1 MRQPTRPEVFPEH
14 LRLYLLPVPE
24 TRYEAL
30 FLLGLF
36 SERGR
41 ETSESGA
48 YSLHDRI
55 MGIECPSPV
64 DLPLLR
70 AERFPSFGE

>member
-1 MRQPTRPEVFPEH
+1 MRQPDRPEVFPEH

-36 SERGR
+36 PERKR
-41 ETSESGA
+41 ETSESDA
-48 YSLHDRI
+48 HSLNDRVV
-55 MGIECPSPV
+55 GVERSSPV

-70 AERFPSFGE
+70 ADRIPLFGG